1 MSINLEFELFSGKTF
16 SGLMKDIYENQQN
29 KKKNISGMI
38 EELRKLITN
47 QHSAVAIGP
56 IIKDLIDVSV
66 SNDDHLV
73 KLATLAQRIM
83 LAEGKGKSD
92 DGFLSEEE
100 KKQLLGEIDKVAE
113 QIETHHTKQVSKLE
127 DIEFELDELKKE
139 IK

>member
-1 MSINLEFELFSGKTF
+1 MSIDLEFELFKGKSF

-29 KKKNISGMI
+29 KKKNISSMI
-38 EELRKLITN
+38 EDMRKLITN
-47 QHSAVAIGP
+47 TQSAVVIGP

-66 SNDDHLV
+66 FNDEHLV
-73 KLATLAQRIM
+73 KLATIAQRIM
-83 LAEGKGKSD
+83 LAQGKSKSD

-127 DIEFELDELKKE
+127 DIEFELDELKKD